1 MGAGRLKTTFRR
13 NYTPERMYVSSI
25 SQADGTIY
33 DIKQLFYIS
42 HKNQK
47 ATHHPYSSPSGF
59 DFFSS
64 NRERG
69 TISKKKIGVVLHRA
83 RERIASSSSS
93 VVCSAFTAARPLP
106 HCQRHAVEMGLI
118 SFFFFFLIPISLVY
132 EKDCIFLFHRIFC
145 LCFVQIVFCCS

>member
-1 MGAGRLKTTFRR
+1 MGARRLKATFRR
-13 NYTPERMYVSSI
+13 NYILFRVYFPLSHKLMEPTH
-25 SQADGTIY
+25 
-33 DIKQLFYIS
+33 DINRLNNFFYIS

-59 DFFSS
+59 YFFSS

-69 TISKKKIGVVLHRA
+69 TISKKKIGVVLPRA

-118 SFFFFFLIPISLVY
+118 SFFFFF
-132 EKDCIFLFHRIFC
+132 
-145 LCFVQIVFCCS
+145 